1 MDRSII
7 MSCSPG
13 DVLTHLKTG
22 NEYTF
27 LKTLKLK
34 VNGQWRLGTLYKNES
49 GEEFCRE
56 VEDFKGF
63 EKK

>member
-1 MDRSII
+1 M
-7 MSCSPG
+7 
-13 DVLTHLKTG
+13 THLKTG